1 SYYAAAPPAGKKKFR
16 LCKTTWRGWGCAAR
30 FSFGDRHSW
39 CCRLHGSPYF
49 LQFVG
54 FLGCDSPLA
63 IGEAIVERR
72 QPPRFRGRRVDDAIY
87 KLLRRLLGKSWF
99 PPVRRPRLEGLERV
113 DDKFG
118 GSTLRG
124 SPRLEWIAVVV
135 KTPGGALLGCW
146 C

>member
-1 SYYAAAPPAGKKKFR
+1 SSSLGRGVARSSMTCDIKALSFRFSEEGVERGGRYGRHVFRRHGRVLGRQARKVCSPHCSTLHPRDGSNARITQGYSYYAAAPPAGKKKFR

-63 IGEAIVERR
+63 IGEAI
-72 QPPRFRGRRVDDAIY
+72 
-87 KLLRRLLGKSWF
+87 
-99 PPVRRPRLEGLERV
+99 
-113 DDKFG
+113 
-118 GSTLRG
+118 
-124 SPRLEWIAVVV
+124 
-135 KTPGGALLGCW
+135 
-146 C
+146 